1 MEDTISLSM
10 DEYEELLR
18 KASFFDHYIE
28 TEELTKD
35 ELKAIKEALKGSF
48 MTKKEFLKK
57 HPELV

>member
-35 ELKAIKEALKGSF
+35 ELKAIKEALKGPF